1 MGYDAIVV
9 CSQPNCC
16 DQMNSVLRMGDCQL
30 LNCILLDLFCCS
42 RLSVWVCCI
51 FLICLL
57 FSIFLGIRAEMMPDE
72 RPDRS
77 EVAKFDQS
85 KLKHV
90 KTTEKE
96 VLPTESGAVMGFR
109 QNVRFKSLLEGS
121 EYLTSQERGVGWLRI
136 LIFWQK

>member
-1 MGYDAIVV
+1 
-9 CSQPNCC
+9 
-16 DQMNSVLRMGDCQL
+16 
-30 LNCILLDLFCCS
+30 
-42 RLSVWVCCI
+42 
-51 FLICLL
+51 
-57 FSIFLGIRAEMMPDE
+57 MMPDE

-77 EVAKFDQS
+77 EVGKFDQS